1 MPTYLIR
8 IKRKTEDDY
17 IFHATLEEN
26 PSREDIVDLI
36 KREQIKYDDKHET
49 FEVFFAHPPFLIEC
63 PLPEN
68 NWPDDANFCTID
80 DVGNVSFFVNKPT
93 FDEENNDWNGDCVGS
108 SGVPSIDIDSRF
120 LIWKKGHNRNLLNIS
135 Q

>member
-8 IKRKTEDDY
+8 IKRKSEDDY

-26 PSREDIVDLI
+26 PSREDIIDLI

-63 PLPEN
+63 PIAEN
-68 NWPDDANFCTID
+68 EWPDDANFCAID
-80 DVGNVSFFVNKPT
+80 DVGNVSFFVDKPT

-108 SGVPSIDIDSRF
+108 SGVSSIDIDSRF
-120 LIWKKGHNRNLLNIS
+120 LIWKKGYNRNLLNVS
-135 Q
+135 S